1 MLITP
6 NWLHVCLN
14 HISVFTL
21 CVLLPLAAAVIW
33 FSCRESWMFH
43 LPPFISLSLSVSLTK
58 LSKFSQTLPPFLAGS
73 AASACIGCYC
83 TQSTKYSLQQRLAY
97 SGHSTT
103 IQQVQ
108 QRHELRLTRGSP
120 QQEPNSYNCSSGRSK
135 HAAQIRLSANVK
147 LLNASH
153 THTCLML
160 TMEDLWPQQPMR
172 GLCEQLTVTPGFGQ
186 LSPPRS

>member
-1 MLITP
+1 
-6 NWLHVCLN
+6 
-14 HISVFTL
+14 
-21 CVLLPLAAAVIW
+21 
-33 FSCRESWMFH
+33 MFH

-108 QRHELRLTRGSP
+108 RRHELTRGSP

-153 THTCLML
+153 MSDVNNGRSVTATTNERPLRAA
-160 TMEDLWPQQPMR
+160 DGDARLWS
-172 GLCEQLTVTPGFGQ
+172 TF
-186 LSPPRS
+186 SP